1 MGGIFTKCVC
11 TSATSEQE
19 PPLQPSNVDISLAT
33 DDEENVARGL
43 QSDQQVSREGP
54 FSVNVSYQLFLLE
67 TLNQYRQE
75 NLFTDF
81 TIRVNGGDFPVHK
94 NVLAA
99 CSNFFNDLFSGSDSH
114 SIDCE
119 FDKVDVSIMDNML
132 NILYTGKCKTDQNN
146 IVAMLSLADTLGI
159 QDLFSK
165 FAENIEGNKL
175 SSSKRRVFNCHYQDA
190 LLTKL
195 LSFQMGGLF
204 CDLTLTM
211 SSGKVVPVHKNVLAS
226 TSCYFKGLFRSE
238 MREVHERNVY
248 FGVIDEAIVEDLLKF
263 VYLGEINITFDN
275 LRSLLQASDYL
286 LIEPLKRQII
296 DFIKENSTSSNF
308 WKVYS
313 LVRSFDCLDEVYQEM
328 VNFVCSHFWSIATS
342 SEFLH
347 ITDQDVRW
355 FLSNDDIL
363 SSEAQMLESLIRW
376 YKHSEEDRKESFRR
390 LLNLIH
396 MSNIPDQ
403 YLKNLAMEQGI
414 DELSRFSGYK
424 LKDDVAMEDLLET
437 SAFHNMVLFG
447 LTHRLRNL
455 KNLAMEQGIDEQSR
469 FSGYK
474 FKEAV
479 AMKGLLGT
487 SAFHNMACYW
497 LPFAGPWS
505 LIARIPPSELAN
517 GSPLVYTNSGLYVH
531 VPGNYPM
538 LAFHRNPLTAR
549 HLMPN
554 SGVAP
559 DSGIK
564 RSAAKTFNCAAVTMG
579 KYIYL
584 IGGKSIQE
592 RTEVKT
598 VQRYDVEKQSWS
610 SVADMHEPRSKLTA
624 VNYKNKYIFVFGGI
638 DGSSHRECLKTVER
652 YDPLVDRW
660 SYVTSMHQP
669 RSSAFAFL
677 HNERI
682 YVIGGERFED
692 DAPSECE
699 LYDPLT
705 DEWEVRRI
713 KVNILYTPKWGQ
725 THQGSFLY
733 HPVTEN
739 KEPSVGKSC
748 AGGLSGLHILALHE
762 LPIFTTT
769 PYVTCINGSIVI
781 LDFSTCAGSWRK
793 ANFYFLDPES
803 GNFRILQSLFTLPTH
818 ISYGVLM
825 PLSRKDMI
833 KALKD

>member
-1 MGGIFTKCVC
+1 MGGIFTKCLC
-11 TSATSEQE
+11 TSATSVQE

-43 QSDQQVSREGP
+43 QSDQQVGREGP
-54 FSVNVSYQLFLLE
+54 FSVKVSYQLFLLE

-99 CSNFFNDLFSGSDSH
+99 CSNFFNDLFSGSDSSN

-146 IVAMLSLADTLGI
+146 IEAMLSLADTLGI

-175 SSSKRRVFNCHYQDA
+175 SSSKRRVLNCHYQDA

-195 LSFQMGGLF
+195 SSFQMGGLF

-238 MREVHERNVY
+238 MREVHENSVY

-275 LRSLLQASDYL
+275 SRSLLQASDYL

-296 DFIKENSTSSNF
+296 DFIKNSTSSNF

-424 LKDDVAMEDLLET
+424 LKDDVAMEDLLKT
-437 SAFHNMVLFG
+437 SAFHNVVLFG
-447 LTHRLRNL
+447 LTHRLHYTHSYNL
-455 KNLAMEQGIDEQSR
+455 
-469 FSGYK
+469 
-474 FKEAV
+474 
-479 AMKGLLGT
+479 
-487 SAFHNMACYW
+487 CYW

-505 LIARIPPSELAN
+505 LIARIPHNKSMLAN
-517 GSPLVYTNSGLYVH
+517 GSPLVYTNSGLYVQ
-531 VPGNYPM
+531 VPWNNPK

-559 DSGIK
+559 TSEIEP
-564 RSAAKTFNCAAVTMG
+564 SAPMTFDCAAVTMG

-584 IGGKSIQE
+584 IGGMSMQE

-610 SVADMHEPRSKLTA
+610 SVADMREPRYELTA

-669 RSSAFAFL
+669 RSSAFAFV
-677 HNERI
+677 HNERV
-682 YVIGGERFED
+682 YVIGGERGED
-692 DAPSECE
+692 VYPTDCE

-705 DEWEVRRI
+705 DEWQVMRI
-713 KVNILYTPKWGQ
+713 QVNTLYTSRGQ
-725 THQGSFLY
+725 TDQGSFLY
-733 HPVTEN
+733 HPATEN

-748 AGGLSGLHILALHE
+748 AGGLSVLSNISAQHDQ
-762 LPIFTTT
+762 PIFNEAKITR

-781 LDFSTCAGSWRK
+781 LDFSTCADGQRK

-803 GNFRILQSLFTLPTH
+803 GNFRILQSLFTWPTD
-818 ISYGVLM
+818 ISYGALM

>member
-33 DDEENVARGL
+33 DEEENVARGL
-43 QSDQQVSREGP
+43 QSDQEVSREGP
-54 FSVNVSYQLFLLE
+54 FSVKVSYQLFLLE

-159 QDLFSK
+159 RDLFSK

-424 LKDDVAMEDLLET
+424 LKDDVAMEDLLKT
-437 SAFHNMVLFG
+437 SAFHNVVLFG
-447 LTHRLRNL
+447 LTRRLHYL
-455 KNLAMEQGIDEQSR
+455 HL
-469 FSGYK
+469 
-474 FKEAV
+474 
-479 AMKGLLGT
+479 
-487 SAFHNMACYW
+487 CYW

-505 LIARIPPSELAN
+505 LIARIPHNKSLLADG

-531 VPGNYPM
+531 VPGNNPK

-549 HLMPN
+549 DLMPN

-559 DSGIK
+559 TYEIEP
-564 RSAAKTFNCAAVTMG
+564 SAPMTFN

-592 RTEVKT
+592 WTEVKT
-598 VQRYDVEKQSWS
+598 VQRYDVEKQGWS
-610 SVADMHEPRSKLTA
+610 SVADMHDPRSKLTA

-638 DGSSHRECLKTVER
+638 DSSSHRECLKTVER
-652 YDPLVDRW
+652 YDPLVDHW
-660 SYVTSMHQP
+660 SYVTSMYQP
-669 RSSAFAFL
+669 RSSAFAFM

-682 YVIGGERFED
+682 YVIGGEVYD
-692 DAPSECE
+692 DRAPTDCQ
-699 LYDPLT
+699 LYDPLR
-705 DEWEVRRI
+705 DEWDIMIMQVG
-713 KVNILYTPKWGQ
+713 VLYTPRGQ
-725 THQGSFLY
+725 TDQGSFLY
-733 HPVTEN
+733 HPATEN

-748 AGGLSGLHILALHE
+748 SGGLSVLSNITAQHDQ
-762 LPIFTTT
+762 PIFIMR

-781 LDFSTCAGSWRK
+781 LDFKTCADGQRK

-803 GNFRILQSLFTLPTH
+803 GKLRILQSLFTWPTD
-818 ISYGVLM
+818 ISYGTFM

>member
-1 MGGIFTKCVC
+1 MC
-11 TSATSEQE
+11 TSATSQRE

-33 DDEENVARGL
+33 EDENEAREL

-54 FSVNVSYQLFLLE
+54 FSVKVSYQLFLLE

-94 NVLAA
+94 NILAS
-99 CSNFFNDLFSGSDSH
+99 CSNFFNDLFSGSDSSH
-114 SIDCE
+114 RIDCE
-119 FDKVDVSIMDNML
+119 FDKVDVSIMENML

-146 IVAMLSLADTLGI
+146 IVAMLSLAETLGI

-195 LSFQMGGLF
+195 SSFQMGGLF

-238 MREVHERNVY
+238 MREVHEKNVY

-263 VYLGEINITFDN
+263 VYLGEINITFEN
-275 LRSLLQASDYL
+275 SRSLLQASDYL

-313 LVRSFDCLDEVYQEM
+313 LVRSFDCLDEVYQEL
-328 VNFVCSHFWSIATS
+328 VNFVCSHFWSISTS

-414 DELSRFSGYK
+414 VELSRFSGYK
-424 LKDDVAMEDLLET
+424 LKDDVAMEDLLKT
-437 SAFHNMVLFG
+437 SAFHNVVLFG
-447 LTHRLRNL
+447 LTHRLHYTHSYNL
-455 KNLAMEQGIDEQSR
+455 
-469 FSGYK
+469 
-474 FKEAV
+474 
-479 AMKGLLGT
+479 
-487 SAFHNMACYW
+487 CYW

-505 LIARIPPSELAN
+505 LIARIPHNKSMLAN
-517 GSPLVYTNSGLYVH
+517 GSPLVYTNSGLYVQ
-531 VPGNYPM
+531 VPWNNPK

-559 DSGIK
+559 TSEIEP
-564 RSAAKTFNCAAVTMG
+564 SAPMTFDCAAVTMG

-584 IGGKSIQE
+584 IGGMSMQE

-610 SVADMHEPRSKLTA
+610 SVADMREPRYELTA

-660 SYVTSMHQP
+660 SYVKSMHQP
-669 RSSAFAFL
+669 RSSAFAFV

-682 YVIGGERFED
+682 YVIGGERGED
-692 DAPSECE
+692 VTPTDCE

-705 DEWEVRRI
+705 DEWQVMRI
-713 KVNILYTPKWGQ
+713 QVNTLYTHRGQ
-725 THQGSFLY
+725 TDQGSFLY
-733 HPVTEN
+733 HRATEN

-748 AGGLSGLHILALHE
+748 SGGLSVLSNITAQHDQPILNEAK
-762 LPIFTTT
+762 ITR

-781 LDFSTCAGSWRK
+781 LDFSTCADGQRK

-803 GNFRILQSLFTLPTH
+803 GNFRILQSLFTWPTD
-818 ISYGVLM
+818 ISYGALM

>member
-1 MGGIFTKCVC
+1 MGCIFTKCVC

-33 DDEENVARGL
+33 DDEENVVRGL

-54 FSVNVSYQLFLLE
+54 FSVKVSYQLFLLE

-248 FGVIDEAIVEDLLKF
+248 FGVIDEVIVEDLLKF

-414 DELSRFSGYK
+414 DELNRFSGYK
-424 LKDDVAMEDLLET
+424 LKDDVAMEDLLKT
-437 SAFHNMVLFG
+437 SAFHNVVLFG
-447 LTHRLRNL
+447 LTHRLHYTHSYNL
-455 KNLAMEQGIDEQSR
+455 
-469 FSGYK
+469 
-474 FKEAV
+474 
-479 AMKGLLGT
+479 
-487 SAFHNMACYW
+487 CYW

-505 LIARIPPSELAN
+505 LIARIPHNKSMLAN
-517 GSPLVYTNSGLYVH
+517 GSPLVYTNSGLYVQ
-531 VPGNYPM
+531 VPWNNPK

-559 DSGIK
+559 TSEIEP
-564 RSAAKTFNCAAVTMG
+564 SAPMTFDCAAVTMG

-584 IGGKSIQE
+584 IGGMSMQE

-610 SVADMHEPRSKLTA
+610 SVADMREPRYELTA

-652 YDPLVDRW
+652 YDPLVDHW

-669 RSSAFAFL
+669 RSSAFAFV

-682 YVIGGERFED
+682 YVIGGERGED
-692 DAPSECE
+692 VTPTDCE

-705 DEWEVRRI
+705 DEWQVMRI
-713 KVNILYTPKWGQ
+713 QVNTLYTPRGQ
-725 THQGSFLY
+725 TDQGSFLY
-733 HPVTEN
+733 HPATEN

-748 AGGLSGLHILALHE
+748 AGGLSVLSNISAQHDQ
-762 LPIFTTT
+762 PIFNEAKITR

-781 LDFSTCAGSWRK
+781 LDFSTCADGQRK

-803 GNFRILQSLFTLPTH
+803 GNFRILQSLFTWPTD
-818 ISYGVLM
+818 ISYGALM